1 MVLLLRRPRL
11 AAFCV
16 PTVLAPVVFFSY
28 VPATGRSALFF
39 DRYMIPVIPAFLV
52 VVCVGCAAIAGWAG
66 RARLLVFVVLI
77 AGLYAT
83 ELRVDLTRRE
93 GSAGLHLA
101 GVTAAVDRAAPG
113 SVLFSTTGSTA
124 VGNPAGSFSYG
135 RPATLLDRYLS
146 LRLPS
151 LALANDDDCILLRP
165 FLTAAP
171 VHGMWLFYAALP
183 DQAAAA
189 AAAFAHVP
197 GLVVTQ
203 PEPSFFLART
213 IRLPPRELL
222 RIGIRLRKRW
232 ERAVPANRRATQMIE
247 ADEAA
252 LAHPAR
258 CIPQGPLGDP
268 DISPD
273 WPLHKGA

>member
-1 MVLLLRRPRL
+1 M
-11 AAFCV
+11 
-16 PTVLAPVVFFSY
+16 LAPVVFFSY

-77 AGLYAT
+77 AGLYAV
-83 ELRVDLTRRE
+83 ELRVDLDRRG
-93 GSAGLHLA
+93 GSAALHLA
-101 GVTAAVDRAAPG
+101 GVTAAVERAAPG
-113 SVLFSTTGSTA
+113 SVLFSTTGSAQT
-124 VGNPAGSFSYG
+124 GNPAGSFSYG

-146 LRLPS
+146 LRIPS

-165 FLTAAP
+165 FLRAPP

-183 DQAAAA
+183 DQNAAAA
-189 AAAFAHVP
+189 ATFAKLP
-197 GLVVTQ
+197 GMVVTQ
-203 PEPSFFLART
+203 PEP
-213 IRLPPRELL
+213 ELL
-222 RIGIRLRKRW
+222 PRSHHERPAAATLLLREGIALRKRW
-232 ERAVPANRRATQMIE
+232 EQAVPANKRAKEMIE

-252 LAHPAR
+252 LAHPAA
-258 CIPQGPLGDP
+258 CVPQGPLGDP

-273 WPLHKGA
+273 WPLHKGS